1 MPPWPYRPTMPRLP
15 RYSAMARLTPLQ
27 RVAMRRTVRRAMRR
41 YWRPVRPWVAVLLAL
56 WLNALHVAM
65 LPH

>member
-1 MPPWPYRPTMPRLP
+1 
-15 RYSAMARLTPLQ
+15 MARLTPLQ

-41 YWRPVRPWVAVLLAL
+41 YWRPVRPWVAAVPWVAVLLAL